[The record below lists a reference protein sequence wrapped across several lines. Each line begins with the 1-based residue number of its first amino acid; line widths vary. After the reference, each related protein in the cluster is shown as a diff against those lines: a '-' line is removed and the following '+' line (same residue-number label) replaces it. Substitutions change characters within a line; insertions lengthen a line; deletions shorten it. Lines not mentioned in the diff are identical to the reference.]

1 MERSLFITD
10 FRNIG
15 ITKPQRLVLNNFDDK
30 LQAGSLVIIV
40 GPNNTGKSNYL
51 DALECYGKKSIGNRD
66 VTKLSFDKA
75 HAAPQLSLSCKDE
88 SDEYTYRI
96 KYGNSTPQIIMP
108 EIVNTFLTTDK
119 DIPELVSSL
128 KELDDQITAANRRG
142 HYNPNNSTWTRVKH
156 LYNDIKNNPEG
167 QPYDMNDIRSRAV
180 EIVNSMNSWYEN
192 NRSTIYG
199 QAWEVM
205 RGSSKHTQCWLLGV
219 DAEMNSSSKHAQF
232 IALGDDTGKPSID
245 KLNAVFNAKF
255 GMRFMPNIIRYA
267 DKPIGNNDIYS
278 DYGNIA
284 NNTFFRNLFKSIGY
298 SVETLMRA
306 YEAFTSDKNVGY
318 LGKQEK
324 DVNKKLKK
332 VSEDFN
338 RLYVKRSSKFKFE
351 IKFESKNIY
360 FSIYD
365 DDTPLTLDYQS
376 VGFRWFF
383 DLYFNLLSGQSL
395 ERGDIILMDEPAMN
409 LSVPGQ
415 IELRKFLK
423 QFVIDSGVTVV
434 LATHSP
440 FLIDV
445 DNLDELRVA
454 ELKDSEAYISN
465 DFSAIDPDDHDSLEP
480 IKRAL
485 MVNSCHIFD
494 PDRKVIFVEGI
505 TDYNYLLAFKN
516 ILGIKE
522 DIVFLPVKG
531 VGNPRGSDLKEQQI
545 EISKKLIAMRKHNP
559 VLLVDGDSV
568 GQSMK
573 SVNPADKSAL
583 KVIALSDVDS
593 AFKTVESLFDPADL
607 KKYGLVD
614 KNGKYIKHCT
624 TSSNVKIFADNYE
637 FSKTTLKNFQ
647 KLFEYLSKETN

>member
-30 LQAGSLVIIV
+30 SQAGSLVIIV

-51 DALECYGKKSIGNRD
+51 DALECYGKQSIGSRD
-66 VTKLSFDKA
+66 VTKLSFEKE
-75 HAAPQLSLSCKDE
+75 HAAPQLSLSCKDGN
-88 SDEYTYRI
+88 DEYTYRI
-96 KYGNSTPQIIMP
+96 KYGSSTPQIIIP
-108 EIVNTFLTTDK
+108 ERADKFLTTDR
-119 DIPELVSSL
+119 DIPKLVSSL
-128 KELDDQITAANRRG
+128 KELYDQISAAENRG
-142 HYNPNNSTWTRVKH
+142 YYNPNNSLRVQIKK
-156 LYNDIKNNPEG
+156 LYQDITNKPEG
-167 QPYDMNDIRSRAV
+167 QSYDMSNICARAV
-180 EIVNSMNSWYEN
+180 DIVNSMYSWYLN

-199 QAWEVM
+199 QAWELM
-205 RGSSKHTQCWLLGV
+205 IRS
-219 DAEMNSSSKHAQF
+219 NKHAE
-232 IALGDDTGKPSID
+232 LVSLYGDDGKPSKD
-245 KLNAVFNAKF
+245 KLNGAFNAKF

-267 DKPIGNNDIYS
+267 DKQIGNNDVYS
-278 DYGNIA
+278 DYGNVS
-284 NNTFFRNLFKSIGY
+284 NNSFFNNLFKAIGY

-306 YEAFTSDKNVGY
+306 YEAFKSDKNVGY
-318 LGKQEK
+318 LGKQER

-332 VSEDFN
+332 VSDDFN
-338 RLYVKRSSKFKFE
+338 RLYVKRTSKFKFE
-351 IKFESKNIY
+351 IKFESQKIF

-365 DDTPLTLDYQS
+365 DDIPLTLDYQS

-415 IELRKFLK
+415 IELRRFLK
-423 QFVIDSGVTVV
+423 QFVVDSGVTVV

-445 DNLDELRVA
+445 DSLDELRVA
-454 ELKDSEAYISN
+454 ELCDCEAHLSN
-465 DFSAIDPDDHDSLEP
+465 DFSAIDPDDPDSLEP

-485 MVNSCHIFD
+485 MVNSCNILD

-505 TDYNYLLAFKN
+505 TDYNYLLAFKH

-531 VGNPRGSDLKEQQI
+531 VGNPRGGDLKQQQT
-545 EISKKLIAMRKHNP
+545 EISKKLIALRKHNP
-559 VLLVDGDSV
+559 VLLVDGDNV

-573 SVNPADKSAL
+573 NINTADKSAL

-593 AFKTVESLFDPADL
+593 AFNTVESLFDRVDL
-607 KKYGLVD
+607 EKYGLVD

-624 TSSNVKIFADNYE
+624 TSSNIKTFADNYE
-637 FSKTTLKNFQ
+637 FSKPTLKNFQ
-647 KLFEYLSKETN
+647 KLFEYLAKETN